1 MTDPIHPKGESLRNA
16 VRWISEQRE
25 ERPEEKLLALVDEAA
40 LRFDLS
46 PAEQETLLRTF
57 AAPG

>member
-1 MTDPIHPKGESLRNA
+1 MTDPVHPKGESFRNA

-25 ERPEEKLLALVDEAA
+25 EHPEKKILTLIDEAA

-46 PAEQETLLRTF
+46 PSDQETLIKTF
-57 AAPG
+57 CRE